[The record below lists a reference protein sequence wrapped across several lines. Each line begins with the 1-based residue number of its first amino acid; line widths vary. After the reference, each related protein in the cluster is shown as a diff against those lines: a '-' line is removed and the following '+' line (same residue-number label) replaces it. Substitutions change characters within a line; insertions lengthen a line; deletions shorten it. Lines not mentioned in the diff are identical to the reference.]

1 MQALLTDLEEVTLGE
16 MVAKKQFSSLTTT
29 YKWIA
34 SKIQNSESDVLKELK
49 ELTNMGTQLCAQKIT
64 LEPWRSSRS
73 ENLACLMKG
82 LKEKGLD
89 TLCPDVVEHA
99 DSMECAMCCI
109 KYYDNGL
116 YFSLLTFYGIKYHRC

>member
-1 MQALLTDLEEVTLGE
+1 MLCSIAARKTRMQALLSDLEEVTLGE

-82 LKEKGLD
+82 LKK
-89 TLCPDVVEHA
+89 
-99 DSMECAMCCI
+99 
-109 KYYDNGL
+109 KWFR
-116 YFSLLTFYGIKYHRC
+116 YFVSRRS